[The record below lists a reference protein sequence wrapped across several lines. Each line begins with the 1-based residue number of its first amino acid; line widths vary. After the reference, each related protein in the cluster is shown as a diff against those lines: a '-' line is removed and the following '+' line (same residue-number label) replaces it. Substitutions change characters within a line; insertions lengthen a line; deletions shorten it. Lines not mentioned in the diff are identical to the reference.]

1 MEFNRG
7 LGVEDMVGLESNL
20 AEYVSGNRV
29 NLANI
34 NIPNNS
40 IIKKKLYK
48 FGVITKNGDIINRE
62 VLVEV

>member
-1 MEFNRG
+1 
-7 LGVEDMVGLESNL
+7 MVGLESNL